1 MSTAEQKI
9 LNNYL
14 GLLEGLTPKM
24 KLNLIERLK
33 ESTKKKVSSKSGLKA
48 AFGAWKS
55 NESAEELIST
65 IVSSRNTNRKI
76 KDL

>member
-14 GLLEGLTPKM
+14 GLLEGLTPRM
-24 KLNLIERLK
+24 KLDLIERLK
-33 ESTKKKVSSKSGLKA
+33 ESAKINVPTKFSLKA

-55 NESAEELIST
+55 EESAEELIIS
-65 IVSSRNTNRKI
+65 VRSSRNTNREIEK
-76 KDL
+76 L